1 MAISDSDLLQE
12 YERFKAL
19 RERNAAGPAMIGGR
33 DRAAYMRQYYEANK
47 EVLKDKKRQYYEEN
61 KDLIA
66 QKQRQYYEEN
76 KEVLKDKQRQYY
88 EANKDLIAQKQRSY
102 EARGLTRGERIKE
115 IQRKYAGEGGIV

>member
-33 DRAAYMRQYYEANK
+33 DRAAYMRQYYE
-47 EVLKDKKRQYYEEN
+47 EN

-66 QKQRQYYEEN
+66 QK
-76 KEVLKDKQRQYY
+76 K
-88 EANKDLIAQKQRSY
+88 RSY